1 MKKATKVTLL
11 SLFVFPGAGHLLLKK
26 YAIATGFILSFTYL
40 LLGIIKKIHNKTQQ
54 VIESIIQG
62 EIPME
67 ISAIREALVEKGAL
81 ENSNLTVISYLLLI
95 IWCIAAFDAYR
106 IATKEAQDTDN
117 LQ

>member
-26 YAIATGFILSFTYL
+26 YAIAAGFIISFTYL
-40 LLGIIKKIHNKTQQ
+40 LLGLIKKVHNKTQQ

-62 EIPME
+62 EVPME
-67 ISAIREALVEKGAL
+67 ISAIREALIAKGAL
-81 ENSNLTVISYLLLI
+81 EHPDMTFISCLLLI

-106 IATKEAQDTDN
+106 IATRNERDTDN